1 MINSFTLSKSP
12 PSPWVRAEQVH
23 GSAIVRVDVDQA
35 GQTIAGVDG
44 LITRAPNLFLTVRT
58 ADCLP
63 LSLYDPKRQIIGL
76 VHAGW
81 QGVRQRIHLKA
92 LKLFNSPPQDI
103 LVGLGPSICA
113 DCYHRHFDLAGTVKH
128 DLISLGI
135 PAANINQS
143 AICTCEDNRFPSH
156 QRHRTKDRIINFIS
170 LKP

>member
-1 MINSFTLSKSP
+1 MINKFILSDSLP
-12 PSPWVRAEQVH
+12 TPSVQAEQVH
-23 GSAIVRVDVDQA
+23 GNHIAVVDA
-35 GQTIAGVDG
+35 THSGQTIAGVDG
-44 LITRAPNLFLTVRT
+44 LITQVPNLFLTVRT

-63 LSLYDPKRQIIGL
+63 LFLYDPKRQIIGL

-81 QGVRQRIHLKA
+81 RGIRQRIHLKA

-103 LVGLGPSICA
+103 LAGLGPSICA

-135 PAANINQS
+135 PAANIDHS
-143 AICTCEDNRFPSH
+143 AICTYEDSRFPSH
-156 QRHRTKDRIINFIS
+156 QRNRTKDRIINFIS

>member
-1 MINSFTLSKSP
+1 MINSFVLNEPLPT
-12 PSPWVRAEQVH
+12 PSVQAEQVH
-23 GSAIVRVDVDQA
+23 GNNIAVVDASQS

-103 LVGLGPSICA
+103 LVGLGPSICPR
-113 DCYHRHFDLAGTVKH
+113 CYHRHFDLAGTVKH
-128 DLISLGI
+128 DLVNLGI
-135 PAANINQS
+135 PESNIDQS
-143 AICTCEDNRFPSH
+143 AICTHENSHFPSY
-156 QRHRTKDRIINFIS
+156 QRDRTKDRIINYVS
-170 LKP
+170 L

>member
-1 MINSFTLSKSP
+1 MINSFTLSESP
-12 PSPWVRAEQVH
+12 PNPWVRAEQVH
-23 GSAIVRVDVDQA
+23 GSAIAKVDVDQA

-81 QGVRQRIHLKA
+81 RGIRQQIHLKA

-113 DCYHRHFDLAGTVKH
+113 DCYHRHFDLSGSVTR
-128 DLISLGI
+128 DLINQGV
-135 PAANINQS
+135 PPANISQS
-143 AICTCEDNRFPSH
+143 RICTCEDSRFPSH
-156 QRHRTKDRIINFIS
+156 QRDRTKDRIINYVS
-170 LKP
+170 L